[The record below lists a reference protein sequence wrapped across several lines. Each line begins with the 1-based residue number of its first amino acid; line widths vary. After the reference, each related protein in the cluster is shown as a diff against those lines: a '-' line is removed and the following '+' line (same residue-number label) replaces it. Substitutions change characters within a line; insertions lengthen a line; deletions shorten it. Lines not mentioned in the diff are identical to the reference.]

1 MTMQLSLTIDGIR
14 EDLRKL
20 TALGDEATAAA
31 GERITAALGPIATVR
46 LLEILGQA
54 AVEISSQRAR
64 GHVELRVAGD
74 EASLVV
80 MAEEERVDAPDD
92 ADTSARITLRL
103 PEQLKIRIEEAAS
116 RDGASTNTWIVR
128 ALARATSGDSATQHG
143 IRVGGL
149 LLQGLPGHR
158 LRGSGS
164 T

>member
-31 GERITAALGPIATVR
+31 GERITVALGPIATVR

-54 AVEISSQRAR
+54 AVEISSQLAR

-92 ADTSARITLRL
+92 ADTSARISLRL
-103 PEQLKIRIEEAAS
+103 PEQLKVRIEEA
-116 RDGASTNTWIVR
+116 
-128 ALARATSGDSATQHG
+128 
-143 IRVGGL
+143 
-149 LLQGLPGHR
+149 
-158 LRGSGS
+158 
-164 T
+164 